1 MLARLVHLPGRLG
14 GPVGSRLYAG
24 GKRVA
29 PFYQSRE
36 WIELRERRKRDAD
49 YAAARGRA
57 EAGER
62 VILDH
67 IVEIKDGGAK
77 LDPANTQWLT
87 FSEHQAKTEG
97 AKRARVGRVAGSERG
112 RSGSTPRG

>member
-1 MLARLVHLPGRLG
+1 MARLVHLPGRLG
-14 GPVGSRLYAG
+14 GSRGSRVYAG

-36 WIELRERRKRDAD
+36 WIELRERRKRDGD
-49 YAAARGRA
+49 YAAAKGRA
-57 EAGER
+57 GPGER

-67 IVEIKDGGAK
+67 VKEIKDGGAK

-87 FSEHQAKTEG
+87 FTEHQAKTEG
-97 AKRARVGRVAGSERG
+97 AKRARVGRVSGRGRG
-112 RSGSTPRG
+112 RSGGGPLG